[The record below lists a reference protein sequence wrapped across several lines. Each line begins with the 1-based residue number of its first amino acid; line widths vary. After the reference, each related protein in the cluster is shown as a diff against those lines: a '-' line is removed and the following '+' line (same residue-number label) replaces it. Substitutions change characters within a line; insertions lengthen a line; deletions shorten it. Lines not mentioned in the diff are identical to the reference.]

1 MLNGIQ
7 NFLQFVNDNWTSI
20 IIIISLIIA
29 IVQKVKKYFAKS
41 TEEQIATAK
50 SQISEIV
57 LKLITDAEVDYK
69 DWEKAGS
76 IKRSQ
81 VIQKIFDE
89 YPILA
94 KVVDQQEVVNWI
106 DEMIDTSLKEL
117 RNIVAEN
124 QPETTE

>member
-20 IIIISLIIA
+20 IIIISLIVA

-94 KVVDQQEVVNWI
+94 KVADQQEVVNWI

-124 QPETTE
+124 QPETIE

>member
-20 IIIISLIIA
+20 IIIISLIVAIA
-29 IVQKVKKYFAKS
+29 QKVKKYFAKS

-94 KVVDQQEVVNWI
+94 KVADQQEVVNWI